1 LPLPRPIPVRFEPV
15 LLEKVWGGDRLVAWG
30 KPVAPGAHIGESWEL
45 ADLDATSAS
54 GAGGAGIC
62 SRIASGAAKGHTLRE
77 LMAAWTKDLH
87 ASSSAAFPLLIK
99 FLDAQQDLSVQV
111 HPSPAYAAAH
121 PECKL
126 KTEAWMILAADPGSV
141 IYKGVKHGITHADL
155 HRGAHDGSIVAMLEA
170 VPAVAGHCH
179 NLPSGTVHALGRG
192 VLVAEVQTPS
202 DTTFRLFDWGRA
214 GRELHIDAAIEC
226 ASLAPAPPAIDM
238 SVDMS
243 GNARVLATDYFEICR
258 VNVAPGD
265 ERSTTRGRA
274 CTIIMVLD
282 GAGDLSSDEGDF
294 PAMRLRKGETVLIP
308 ACHSE
313 SAQLIAPE
321 DSRLTCLC
329 VQIPT
334 R

>member
-1 LPLPRPIPVRFEPV
+1 MPVRFEPV
-15 LLEKVWGGDRLVAWG
+15 LLEKVWGGDRLAAWG
-30 KPVAPGAHIGESWEL
+30 KPVAPGARIGESWEI
-45 ADLDATSAS
+45 ADLDVTSAS
-54 GAGGAGIC
+54 GAGGNSIC
-62 SRIASGAAKGHTLRE
+62 SRVAAGAAKGHTLRE
-77 LMAAWTKDLH
+77 LIAAWGGDLLGTTRH
-87 ASSSAAFPLLIK
+87 ASDAFPLLIK

-121 PECKL
+121 PECRL
-126 KTEAWMILAADPGSV
+126 KTEAWMILAAAPGSV
-141 IYKGVKHGITHADL
+141 IYKGVKHGISHADL
-155 HRGAHDGSIVAMLEA
+155 RRGTSDGSIVSMLES
-170 VPAVAGHCH
+170 VPAIPGHCH
-179 NLPSGTVHALGRG
+179 NLPSGTVHALGKG

-202 DTTFRLFDWGRA
+202 DTTFRLYDWGRA
-214 GRELHIDAAIEC
+214 GRELHIDAAIGC

-243 GNARVLATDYFEICR
+243 GKARVLATDFFEICR

-265 ERSTTRGRA
+265 ERPTTRGRA
-274 CTIIMVLD
+274 CTVIMVLD

-294 PAMRLRKGETVLIP
+294 PATRLRKGETVLIP

-329 VQIPT
+329 VQVPT

>member
-1 LPLPRPIPVRFEPV
+1 MPVRFEPV
-15 LLEKVWGGDRLVAWG
+15 LLEKVWGGDRLSAWG
-30 KPVAPGAHIGESWEL
+30 KSIAPGARIGESWEL

-54 GAGGAGIC
+54 GAGGGGIC
-62 SRIASGAAKGHTLRE
+62 SRVASGAAKGHSLRE
-77 LMAAWTKDLH
+77 LMAAWGKDLH
-87 ASSSAAFPLLIK
+87 DVAAKSATFPLLIK

-126 KTEAWMILAADPGSV
+126 KTEAWMVLAAEPGSM
-141 IYKGVKHGITHADL
+141 IYKGVKHGVTQADL
-155 HRGAHDGSIVAMLEA
+155 RRGAGDGSIVAMLDA
-170 VPAVAGHCH
+170 VPAIAGHCH
-179 NLPSGTVHALGRG
+179 NLPSGTVHALGKG

-202 DTTFRLFDWGRA
+202 DTTFRLYDWGRT
-214 GRELHIDAAIEC
+214 GRELHLDAALAC
-226 ASLAPAPPAIDM
+226 ASLAPAPPAINM
-238 SVDMS
+238 SAD
-243 GNARVLATDYFEICR
+243 ARVLSTEFFEICR

-265 ERSTTRGRA
+265 ERPTTRGRA

-294 PAMRLRKGETVLIP
+294 PATRLRKGETLLIP

-313 SAQLIAPE
+313 TAQLIAPE

-329 VQIPT
+329 VQIPL
-334 R
+334 